1 MSLKMF
7 PLLIALSAPLAAQ
20 TAEPETPAPPPGA
33 ETTLSLN
40 AKVLAEIRAQNANR
54 AAQTAQYKGAV
65 AVQNQKM
72 VEVQRFAEE
81 SEADYAARVAAWQTK
96 TAEAC
101 ATGNAEACAKINR

>member
-20 TAEPETPAPPPGA
+20 TAEPEAPAPTVGA

-40 AKVLAEIRAQNANR
+40 ARVLAEIRAQNANR
-54 AAQTAQYKGAV
+54 AAQAAQYKAAV
-65 AVQNQKM
+65 AIRNQET

-81 SEADYAARVAAWQTK
+81 SEADYASRVAAWRTR

-101 ATGNAEACAKINR
+101 ATGNAEACAKIKR